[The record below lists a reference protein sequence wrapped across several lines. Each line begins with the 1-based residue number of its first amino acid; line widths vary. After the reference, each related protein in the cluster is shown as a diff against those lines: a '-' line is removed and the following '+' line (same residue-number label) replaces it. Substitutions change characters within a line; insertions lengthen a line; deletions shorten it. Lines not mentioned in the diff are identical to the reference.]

1 MKLTVSRGFAAA
13 ALLVGLVL
21 APARPVHAA
30 NRLGPDTIALFPK
43 EVGEFGYADL
53 KKART
58 LKWFNQLHA
67 QVLPERFKDFE
78 KFLASAGIDPNS
90 QIDELAW
97 GLVAGAMD
105 SKDAAAVPTGEEI
118 VGIALGNFN
127 PDSTELFFKQK
138 KLPTFKKSGFTMFTY
153 GSGSGDA
160 DLYFTFFD
168 SNKAAFGGKSKLEK
182 MIDLRMGNEQGL
194 LYNDALFPLI
204 NEANGTSTVW
214 LVLNAPYTR
223 LAVRQLAPEMEQFPE
238 AARLVSRLKNG
249 IVNVDAGS
257 GLEAKVQ
264 AVCGSTEDANTM
276 AQVLQAGLLYK
287 RYQAGKDNPEM
298 AQLLDQ
304 ARVAPSGDRMTV
316 RMSVSDDQMT
326 SLIQHNT
333 FAFKM

>member
-1 MKLTVSRGFAAA
+1 MKLAIGHVFAAA
-13 ALLVGLVL
+13 ALLTGL
-21 APARPVHAA
+21 AFGGAQPARAA

-97 GLVAGAMD
+97 GLVASSTD
-105 SKDAAAVPTGEEI
+105 SKDAAALPTGEEI

-127 PDSTELFFKQK
+127 PESTELFFKQK
-138 KLPTFKKSGFTMFTY
+138 KLPTSKKNGYTMFTY
-153 GSGSGDA
+153 GSGSGDS

-168 SNKAAFGGKSKLEK
+168 SNKAAFGSKSKLEK
-182 MIDLRMGNEQGL
+182 MIDLRMGAEQGL
-194 LYNDALFPLI
+194 LYNDTLFPLI
-204 NEANGTSTVW
+204 NEANGSSTVW

-223 LAVRQLAPEMEQFPE
+223 LAVQQLAPEMQQFPD
-238 AARLVSRLKNG
+238 AAKLVSRLKNG
-249 IVNVDAGS
+249 IINVDASS
-257 GLEAKVQ
+257 GLDAKVQ

-276 AQVLQAGLLYK
+276 AQLLQMGLLYK
-287 RYQAGKDNPEM
+287 RYQAKDNPEM

-304 ARVAPSGDRMTV
+304 ARVTPSGDRLTV
-316 RMSVSDDQMT
+316 RMSVTDDQMT

>member
-1 MKLTVSRGFAAA
+1 MKLKTRRIFVAA
-13 ALLVGLVL
+13 ALVCGLSL
-21 APARPVHAA
+21 FPARPLPAA

-58 LKWFNQLHA
+58 LKWFNQLHS

-78 KFLASAGIDPNS
+78 KFLASAGLDPNS

-105 SKDAAAVPTGEEI
+105 SKDTAAVPTGEEI

-127 PDSTELFFKQK
+127 PESTEAYFKQK
-138 KLPTFKKSGFTMFTY
+138 KLPLSKKSGYTLFTY
-153 GSGSGDA
+153 GSGSGDS

-168 SNKAAFGGKSKLEK
+168 TNKAGFGSKSTLEK
-182 MIDLRMGNEQGL
+182 MIDLRMGAEQGL
-194 LYNDALFPLI
+194 IYNDKLFPLI
-204 NEANGTSTVW
+204 NEANGSSTVW

-238 AARLVSRLKNG
+238 AAKLVARLKNG
-249 IVNVDAGS
+249 IVNVDASS
-257 GLEAKVQ
+257 GLDAKVQ

-276 AQVLQAGLLYK
+276 AQLLQAGLLYK
-287 RYQAGKDNPEM
+287 RYQASKDNPDM

-304 ARVAPSGDRMTV
+304 ARVTPSGDRMTV
-316 RMSVSDDQMT
+316 HMSVSDEQMS